1 MHAPSVAQ
9 VPVLFFLL
17 MATCLAPLARAQSY
31 CASDGQSRPVALV
44 ERFINADCRD
54 CWVDPATLRA
64 RPRELVLDWV
74 LPGAQ
79 GEDAPLSAVA
89 TRDGLKRLQA
99 LGAAPPAGSS
109 SRRTTVTVGKGKLRV
124 AHGLPVS
131 GYVGASIEYK
141 KIPSNTAG
149 QPWSAWLA
157 LVETIPTG
165 TEGTP
170 VARHLVRNL
179 IQPLWDRRNQLSKQE
194 HLNFIESR
202 SMDIPPGMNTD
213 RVHVIGWV
221 QDAQGRIV
229 AAAQSR
235 CADK

>member
-1 MHAPSVAQ
+1 MPLMIPLRI
-9 VPVLFFLL
+9 PVLTPLL
-17 MATCLAPLARAQSY
+17 LAACLVQPARAQSY
-31 CASDGQSRPVALV
+31 CASDGQSRPVALL

-64 RPRELVLDWV
+64 GPRELALDWV
-74 LPGAQ
+74 VPGTQ

-89 TRDGLKRLQA
+89 NRDGLKRLQA
-99 LGAAPPAGSS
+99 LGTAAPAGAS
-109 SRRTTVTVGKGKLRV
+109 SRKTAVAGGVGKLRV

-131 GYVGASIEYK
+131 GYLGASIEYK
-141 KIPSNTAG
+141 QVPANAAG

-157 LVETIPTG
+157 LVETIPAG

-179 IQPLWDRRNQLSKQE
+179 IQPLWDANKQLSKQE
-194 HLNFIESR
+194 RLNFIESR

-213 RVHVIGWV
+213 RVRVIGWV
-221 QDAQGRIV
+221 QDAQGRVV

-235 CADK
+235 CAGK

>member
-1 MHAPSVAQ
+1 MHASFTAQ

-17 MATCLAPLARAQSY
+17 LTACLLQPARAQSY
-31 CASDGQSRPVALV
+31 CASDGQSRPVALM

-54 CWVDPATLRA
+54 CWADQATKRA
-64 RPRELVLDWV
+64 RPRELVLDWIF
-74 LPGAQ
+74 PGTQ

-99 LGAAPPAGSS
+99 LGTAPPARSIS
-109 SRRTTVTVGKGKLRV
+109 LRTTVAVGEGRLRV

-131 GYVGASIEYK
+131 GYIGASIAYK
-141 KIPSNTAG
+141 QVPANSVG

-157 LVETIPTG
+157 LVEIIPAG

-179 IQPLWDRRNQLSKQE
+179 IQPLWDGRKQLSKKE
-194 HLNFIESR
+194 RLNFVESR

-213 RVHVIGWV
+213 RVRVIGWV